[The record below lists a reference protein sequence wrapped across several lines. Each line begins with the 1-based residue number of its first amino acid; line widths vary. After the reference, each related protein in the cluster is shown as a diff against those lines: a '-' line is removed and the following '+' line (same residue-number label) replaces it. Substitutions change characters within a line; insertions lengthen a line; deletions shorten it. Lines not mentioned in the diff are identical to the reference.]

1 MKKEYM
7 YASMLFGIIAIGIIS
22 ISYFYEEVDL
32 KRNTTNDTT
41 ILDKTFLRTSPE
53 LKGISGYINTSS
65 EQISQDIEGKVV
77 LYDFWTYSC
86 INCIRTLPHLT
97 AWDEKYSEEGLVIV
111 GIHTPEFEFEKEY
124 DNVVFATE
132 KFGIKYPVIQDND
145 KEVWNDFQNRYWPRK
160 YIADHEGYIR
170 FDHIGEGAYKETEK
184 VIQVLLEERSK
195 ALGNTL
201 EKKELVDLNE
211 FTHATFRTPELYFGF
226 NFAEG
231 RNQLG
236 NEEGFSKNKVVTY
249 QLPEKF
255 TQHYFY
261 MEGMWKNNNDGMR
274 LISDSGKIVLNFN
287 AKQVNIVASEN
298 AVLNIEYDGGQ
309 IPEHVR
315 GQDVSSDSTVKISEP
330 RLYNLIDSEQ
340 EGPHEII
347 IQVESPGF
355 EIFTFTF
362 DNFINEIE
370 DCLRKIDP
378 FRLIF
383 FSRSIKCQIF
393 QSFTWYHFQRNGMF

>member
-1 MKKEYM
+1 M
-7 YASMLFGIIAIGIIS
+7 YATIFFAIIAIGTIS
-22 ISYFYEEVDL
+22 ISYFYDEVDL
-32 KRNTTNDTT
+32 KRNTTDDTT
-41 ILDKTFLRTSPE
+41 TLDKTFLRTPPKLE
-53 LKGISGYINTSS
+53 GISGYINTSS
-65 EQISQDIEGKVV
+65 ENISQDIEGKVV

-86 INCIRTLPHLT
+86 INCIRTLPYLT
-97 AWDEKYSEEGLVIV
+97 AWDEKYSDEGLVIV

-124 DNVVFATE
+124 DNVVFATK

-145 KEVWNDFQNRYWPRK
+145 KEIWNDFQNRYWPRK

-184 VIQVLLEERSK
+184 VIQVLLEERSN
-195 ALGNTL
+195 ALGNIL

-249 QLPEKF
+249 ELPEKF

-261 MEGMWKNNNDGMR
+261 MGGIWKNNKDGME

-287 AKQVNIVASEN
+287 AKQVNIVAANN
-298 AVLNIEYDGGQ
+298 AVLKITYDGDY
-309 IPEHVR
+309 IPLESR
-315 GQDVSSDSTVKISEP
+315 GQDVMQDGIVKITEP
-330 RLYNLIDSEQ
+330 RLYNIIDSKQ
-340 EGPHEII
+340 EGTHEIVI
-347 IQVESPGF
+347 EVKNAGF

-362 DNFINEIE
+362 
-370 DCLRKIDP
+370 
-378 FRLIF
+378 
-383 FSRSIKCQIF
+383 
-393 QSFTWYHFQRNGMF
+393 G

>member
-1 MKKEYM
+1 MKKEYK
-7 YASMLFGIIAIGIIS
+7 YASIFFAIIVIGIIS

-32 KRNTTNDTT
+32 KRNTTDDTT
-41 ILDKTFLRTSPE
+41 TLDKTFLRTSPE
-53 LKGISGYINTSS
+53 LEGISGYINTSS
-65 EQISQDIEGKVV
+65 EKINQDIKGKVV

-86 INCIRTLPHLT
+86 INCIRTLPYLT
-97 AWDEKYSEEGLVIV
+97 AWDEKYSDDGLVIV

-124 DNVVFATE
+124 DNVVFATK

-145 KEVWNDFQNRYWPRK
+145 KEIWNDFQNRYWPRK

-184 VIQVLLEERSK
+184 VIQVLLEERSN
-195 ALGNTL
+195 AVGNTM
-201 EKKELVDLNE
+201 EGKKLVDLNE
-211 FTHATFRTPELYFGF
+211 FKHATFRTPELYFGF

-249 QLPEKF
+249 KLPEKF

-261 MEGMWKNNNDGMR
+261 MEGMWKNNNDGMK

-298 AVLNIEYDGGQ
+298 AILKIEYDGGQ
-309 IPEHVR
+309 IPEHIR
-315 GQDVSSDSTVKISEP
+315 GQDISSGSTVKISEP

-347 IQVESPGF
+347 IQVENPGF

-362 DNFINEIE
+362 
-370 DCLRKIDP
+370 
-378 FRLIF
+378 
-383 FSRSIKCQIF
+383 
-393 QSFTWYHFQRNGMF
+393 G

>member
-7 YASMLFGIIAIGIIS
+7 YASMLFGIIAIGTIS
-22 ISYFYEEVDL
+22 ISYFYDEVDL
-32 KRNTTNDTT
+32 KRNTTDDTT
-41 ILDKTFLRTSPE
+41 TLDKTFLRTPPKLE
-53 LKGISGYINTSS
+53 GVSGYINTSS
-65 EQISQDIEGKVV
+65 ENISQDIEGKVV

-86 INCIRTLPHLT
+86 INCIRTLPYLT
-97 AWDEKYSEEGLVIV
+97 AWDEKYSDEGLVIV

-124 DNVVFATE
+124 DNVVFATK

-145 KEVWNDFQNRYWPRK
+145 KEIWNDFQNRYWPRK

-184 VIQVLLEERSK
+184 VIQVLLEERSN
-195 ALGNTL
+195 ALGNIL

-249 QLPEKF
+249 ELPEKF

-261 MEGMWKNNNDGMR
+261 MEGIWKNNKDGME

-298 AVLNIEYDGGQ
+298 AILKIQYDGGLISEQ
-309 IPEHVR
+309 VR
-315 GQDVSSDSTVKISEP
+315 GQDVTSDGTVKISEP

-347 IQVESPGF
+347 IHIENPGF

-362 DNFINEIE
+362 
-370 DCLRKIDP
+370 
-378 FRLIF
+378 
-383 FSRSIKCQIF
+383 
-393 QSFTWYHFQRNGMF
+393 G

>member
-7 YASMLFGIIAIGIIS
+7 YASILFGIIAIGIIS
-22 ISYFYEEVDL
+22 ISYFYDEVDL

-41 ILDKTFLRTSPE
+41 TLDKTFLRTSPE
-53 LKGISGYINTSS
+53 LEGISGYINTSS
-65 EQISQDIEGKVV
+65 EKISQDIEGKVV

-97 AWDEKYSEEGLVIV
+97 AWDEKYSDEGLVIV

-124 DNVVFATE
+124 DNVVFATK

-184 VIQVLLEERSK
+184 VIQVLLEERSN

-211 FTHATFRTPELYFGF
+211 FTHAIFRTPELYFGF

-236 NEEGFSKNKVVTY
+236 NEEGFSKNKVVAY
-249 QLPEKF
+249 ELPEKF

-298 AVLNIEYDGGQ
+298 AVLKIEYDGGQ
-309 IPEHVR
+309 IPEQVR

-362 DNFINEIE
+362 
-370 DCLRKIDP
+370 
-378 FRLIF
+378 
-383 FSRSIKCQIF
+383 
-393 QSFTWYHFQRNGMF
+393 G

>member
-1 MKKEYM
+1 M
-7 YASMLFGIIAIGIIS
+7 YASIFFAIIAIGTIS
-22 ISYFYEEVDL
+22 ISYFYDEVDL
-32 KRNTTNDTT
+32 KRNTTDDTT
-41 ILDKTFLRTSPE
+41 TLDKTFLRTSPKLE
-53 LKGISGYINTSS
+53 GISGYINTSS
-65 EQISQDIEGKVV
+65 ENISQGIEGKVV

-86 INCIRTLPHLT
+86 INCIRTLPYLT
-97 AWDEKYSEEGLVIV
+97 AWDEKYSDEGLVIV

-124 DNVVFATE
+124 DNVVFATK

-145 KEVWNDFQNRYWPRK
+145 KEIWNDFQNRYWPRK

-184 VIQVLLEERSK
+184 VIQVLLEERSN
-195 ALGNTL
+195 ALGNIL

-236 NEEGFSKNKVVTY
+236 NEEGFSKNRVVTY
-249 QLPEKF
+249 ELPEKF

-261 MEGMWKNNNDGMR
+261 MEGIWKNNKDGME

-298 AVLNIEYDGGQ
+298 AILKIQYDGGLISEQ
-309 IPEHVR
+309 VR
-315 GQDVSSDSTVKISEP
+315 GQDVASDGTVKISEP

-347 IQVESPGF
+347 IHIENPGF

-362 DNFINEIE
+362 
-370 DCLRKIDP
+370 
-378 FRLIF
+378 
-383 FSRSIKCQIF
+383 
-393 QSFTWYHFQRNGMF
+393 G

>member
-1 MKKEYM
+1 
-7 YASMLFGIIAIGIIS
+7 
-22 ISYFYEEVDL
+22 
-32 KRNTTNDTT
+32 
-41 ILDKTFLRTSPE
+41 
-53 LKGISGYINTSS
+53 
-65 EQISQDIEGKVV
+65 
-77 LYDFWTYSC
+77 
-86 INCIRTLPHLT
+86 
-97 AWDEKYSEEGLVIV
+97 
-111 GIHTPEFEFEKEY
+111 
-124 DNVVFATE
+124 
-132 KFGIKYPVIQDND
+132 VIQDND
-145 KEVWNDFQNRYWPRK
+145 KEIWNDFQNRYWPRK

-184 VIQVLLEERSK
+184 VIQVLLEERSN
-195 ALGNTL
+195 ALGNIL

-249 QLPEKF
+249 ELPEKF

-261 MEGMWKNNNDGMR
+261 MEGIWKNNKDGME

-298 AVLNIEYDGGQ
+298 AILKIQYDGGLISEQ
-309 IPEHVR
+309 VR
-315 GQDVSSDSTVKISEP
+315 GQDVTSDGTVKISEP

-347 IQVESPGF
+347 IHIENPGF

-362 DNFINEIE
+362 
-370 DCLRKIDP
+370 
-378 FRLIF
+378 
-383 FSRSIKCQIF
+383 
-393 QSFTWYHFQRNGMF
+393 G

>member
-53 LKGISGYINTSS
+53 LNGISGYINTSS

-184 VIQVLLEERSK
+184 VIQVLLEERSN

-201 EKKELVDLNE
+201 EKKELVDLSE
-211 FTHATFRTPELYFGF
+211 FTHAAFRTPELYFGF

-236 NEEGFSKNKVVTY
+236 NEEGFSKNKIVTY

-261 MEGMWKNNNDGMR
+261 MEGIWKNNKDGME

-298 AVLNIEYDGGQ
+298 AILKIQYDGGLISEQ
-309 IPEHVR
+309 VR
-315 GQDVSSDSTVKISEP
+315 GQDVASDGTVKISEP

-347 IQVESPGF
+347 IHIENPGF

-362 DNFINEIE
+362 
-370 DCLRKIDP
+370 
-378 FRLIF
+378 
-383 FSRSIKCQIF
+383 
-393 QSFTWYHFQRNGMF
+393 G

>member
-1 MKKEYM
+1 M

-22 ISYFYEEVDL
+22 ISYFYDEVDL
-32 KRNTTNDTT
+32 KRNTTNYTT
-41 ILDKTFLRTSPE
+41 TLDKTFLRTSPE

-97 AWDEKYSEEGLVIV
+97 AWDEKYSDEGLVIV

-160 YIADHEGYIR
+160 YIADYEGYIR

-184 VIQVLLEERSK
+184 VIQVLLEERSN

-211 FTHATFRTPELYFGF
+211 FTHAAFRTPELYFGF

-236 NEEGFSKNKVVTY
+236 NEEGFSKNKVVVY

-261 MEGMWKNNNDGMR
+261 MEGMWKNNNDGMK
-274 LISDSGKIVLNFN
+274 LVSDSGKIVLNFN

-298 AVLNIEYDGGQ
+298 AILKIEYDGGQ
-309 IPEHVR
+309 IPEQAR
-315 GQDVSSDSTVKISEP
+315 GQDVSQDSTVKISEP

-362 DNFINEIE
+362 
-370 DCLRKIDP
+370 
-378 FRLIF
+378 
-383 FSRSIKCQIF
+383 
-393 QSFTWYHFQRNGMF
+393 G

>member
-184 VIQVLLEERSK
+184 VIQVLLEERSN
-195 ALGNTL
+195 ALGNIL

-236 NEEGFSKNKVVTY
+236 NEEGFSKNKIVTY

-261 MEGMWKNNNDGMR
+261 MEGMWKNNNDGMK

-298 AVLNIEYDGGQ
+298 AILKIEYDGGQ
-309 IPEHVR
+309 IPEQVR
-315 GQDVSSDSTVKISEP
+315 GQDVSPDGTVKISEP

-347 IQVESPGF
+347 IQVENPGF

-362 DNFINEIE
+362 
-370 DCLRKIDP
+370 
-378 FRLIF
+378 
-383 FSRSIKCQIF
+383 
-393 QSFTWYHFQRNGMF
+393 G